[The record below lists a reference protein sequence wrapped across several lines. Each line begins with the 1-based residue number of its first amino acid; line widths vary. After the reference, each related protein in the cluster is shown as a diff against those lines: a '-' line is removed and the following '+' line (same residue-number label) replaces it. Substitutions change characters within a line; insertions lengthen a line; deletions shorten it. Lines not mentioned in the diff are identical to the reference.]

1 MITEHTYVPMLCV
14 YVSVEVMVRVRVTDH
29 DTFPGNAG
37 LCVVV
42 VVTDVKRVRRG
53 LLHDIRT
60 KKVAAIL
67 IIDPNLVC
75 LLQNL
80 AFVEES

>member
-1 MITEHTYVPMLCV
+1 MPVLCV
-14 YVSVEVMVRVRVTDH
+14 YVGVAVMVRVRVRVTDH

-53 LLHDIRT
+53 FAHDIRT

-75 LLQNL
+75 FPQNL
-80 AFVEES
+80 TFVEG